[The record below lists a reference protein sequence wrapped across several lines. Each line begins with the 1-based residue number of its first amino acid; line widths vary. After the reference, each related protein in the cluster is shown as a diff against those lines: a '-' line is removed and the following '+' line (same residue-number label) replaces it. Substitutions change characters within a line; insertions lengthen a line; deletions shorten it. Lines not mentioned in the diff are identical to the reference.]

1 MTKIIIL
8 GANGRMGRLLLSA
21 AHQAN
26 TKGKA
31 EAEPIELAAAI
42 VRAGSALV
50 NQPAMDGIKFSSDI
64 GGAMQQAD
72 LAIDFS
78 SADSVEQHAALAAQH
93 QVAYLCGVT
102 GLTSEV
108 VKKMGYLSRNI
119 PLLLSA
125 NTSLGVMALAQLAKL
140 AGTMLGN
147 QDYELTIKETHHVHK
162 KDKPSGTALMLGDAL
177 QTATPTSNIN
187 YESVR
192 EGEVVGTHEIIFDGL
207 DDVITLKHHAK
218 DRKMFAAGAINVG
231 LWLAKQPPGFYSMEN
246 FLQIFLAR
254 VS

>member
-8 GANGRMGRLLLSA
+8 GASGRMGRLLLSA
-21 AHQAN
+21 AQQAN
-26 TKGKA
+26 GKGK
-31 EAEPIELAAAI
+31 AEPIELAAAI
-42 VRAGSALV
+42 VRADSAAV
-50 NQPAMDGIKFSSDI
+50 NQPAIDGIKFSSDI
-64 GGAMQQAD
+64 SLAMQQAD

-78 SADSVEQHAALAAQH
+78 SAEAVEQHAALAAQH

-102 GLTSEV
+102 GLKSEV
-108 VKKMGYLSRNI
+108 VKKMESLAKTI
-119 PLLLSA
+119 PLLLSP

-162 KDKPSGTALMLGDAL
+162 KDKPSGTALMLGDVL
-177 QTATPTSNIN
+177 QTAAPTKNIN

-192 EGEVVGTHEIIFDGL
+192 EGEVVGTHEIIFDGV

-218 DRKMFAAGAINVG
+218 DRKMFAAGAVNVG
-231 LWLAKQPPGFYSMEN
+231 LWLVKQPPGFYTMEN
-246 FLQIFLAR
+246 FLQKFLAR